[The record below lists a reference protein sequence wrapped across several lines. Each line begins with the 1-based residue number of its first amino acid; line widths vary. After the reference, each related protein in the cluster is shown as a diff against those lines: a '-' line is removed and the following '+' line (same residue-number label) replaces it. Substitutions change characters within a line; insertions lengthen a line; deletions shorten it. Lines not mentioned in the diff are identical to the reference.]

1 MLNSV
6 GVNISKLFTLILLL
20 IRYGAAVYFAG
31 DGDIIKNC
39 LIFSPRRRRNRGTY
53 HKQNRLHTEDKNKKY
68 LQNLIFAAYFRF
80 S

>member
-6 GVNISKLFTLILLL
+6 GVSIPELFTHLLL

-39 LIFSPRRRRNRGTY
+39 LIFSQEEG
-53 HKQNRLHTEDKNKKY
+53 
-68 LQNLIFAAYFRF
+68 
-80 S
+80 